1 MKPPRADIHPTA
13 WIAPTAAVMG
23 DVTLG
28 AESSV
33 WYGAVVRGDI
43 LWVPRHDLRFRCGQL
58 LAQFVIRGLLIE
70 DRSAQVTRSG

>member
-1 MKPPRADIHPTA
+1 MKLPDIHPSA

-33 WYGAVVRGDI
+33 WYGAVIRGDMAPVKI
-43 LWVPRHDLRFRCGQL
+43 GSHTNL
-58 LAQFVIRGLLIE
+58 
-70 DRSAQVTRSG
+70 